1 MGRLIMRCH
10 LISNLEG
17 CRLHHGES
25 WLVRYSPA
33 HLVTDQAIVLIDLN
47 MLASQHLLL
56 GEVNVSFR
64 IAAGHTPLLL
74 HNLLI
79 LVVLLDGQC
88 ARFVDKARVDR
99 TFRVSDSIRMTKLA
113 FHECVLVQWLV

>member
-1 MGRLIMRCH
+1 M
-10 LISNLEG
+10 
-17 CRLHHGES
+17 
-25 WLVRYSPA
+25 
-33 HLVTDQAIVLIDLN
+33 TDQAIVLIDLN

-56 GEVNVSFR
+56 GEVVVSFR

-99 TFRVSDSIRMTKLA
+99 TLRVSDSIRMTKLA